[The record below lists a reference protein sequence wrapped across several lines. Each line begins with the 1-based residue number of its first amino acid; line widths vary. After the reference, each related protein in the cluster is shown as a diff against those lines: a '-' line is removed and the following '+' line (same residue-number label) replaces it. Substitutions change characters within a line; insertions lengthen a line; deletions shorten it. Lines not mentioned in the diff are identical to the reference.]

1 MPVISMK
8 KQKILDRLNVTP
20 EKERLAKEN
29 LKNNPLEKNDMKAI
43 MIAAFLAFVLPT
55 ILVLGVIAFIIWL
68 IIIMIA

>member
-1 MPVISMK
+1 MK

>member
-1 MPVISMK
+1 
-8 KQKILDRLNVTP
+8 
-20 EKERLAKEN
+20 
-29 LKNNPLEKNDMKAI
+29 MKAI